1 MVLNKHW
8 SDVFNEL
15 GSIKVLKQ
23 YLLSGTSLTNM
34 LRVLIKLKQMLI
46 GLWLKTFYLDFLVRS
61 LDYSWMVQLHCKICT
76 AAKFVLTITR
86 YIALHIALDVA
97 LQIYSTNT

>member
-23 YLLSGTSLTNM
+23 YLLSGTSLTNI
-34 LRVLIKLKQMLI
+34 LRVLVESNQMLI
-46 GLWLKTFYLDFLVRS
+46 GLWLKSFYLDLLV
-61 LDYSWMVQLHCKICT
+61 H
-76 AAKFVLTITR
+76 
-86 YIALHIALDVA
+86 
-97 LQIYSTNT
+97 